1 MASNPEDYEARGITR
16 DTWACISVGEKR
28 EVDKML
34 FDLAASGVPALLS
47 KDAGGKL
54 WHLAVKGGLA
64 ANPMAYL
71 VSVRQEPQNVVVCP
85 ADAAGQHPQAGRTG
99 KEG

>member
-1 MASNPEDYEARGITR
+1 MPSNTQDYEALGITR

-28 EVDKML
+28 DVSRLL

-64 ANPMAYL
+64 ASPMAYV
-71 VSVRQEPQNVVVCP
+71 VSIRQEPQDVAVCP
-85 ADAAGQHPQAGRTG
+85 VNAAGQHPQAGRSG
-99 KEG
+99 KDR